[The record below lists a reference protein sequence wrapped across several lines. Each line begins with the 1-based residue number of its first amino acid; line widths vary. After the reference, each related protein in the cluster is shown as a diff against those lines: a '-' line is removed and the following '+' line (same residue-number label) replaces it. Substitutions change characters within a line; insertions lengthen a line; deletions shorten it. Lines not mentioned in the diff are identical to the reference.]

1 MPRAL
6 SSLRAR
12 FFRNTQV
19 YVCPADGGAATRLT
33 HLGAF
38 TARVAAWTPD
48 GRRVLFATDAAR
60 GATGGAELWWVPAAG
75 GCASPAGGGAGLGP
89 ASSAAFQPGGPG
101 RLLGR
106 HTRDPAVSEWKRYG
120 GGRGGELWIDAAGA
134 GAYACVLDA
143 ERLRA
148 SVRAT
153 AGAASAPSAGGSLGA
168 PVWAPNGRV
177 AFCADPCGAAGVY
190 SCDATGADV
199 RCHASAASAAC
210 AGFYPRHVCIDGAA
224 APSDA
229 QPPRAAFAAGGRLYT
244 CTLSCDGGVS
254 ASVLEVPIAWRG
266 PRVGRSLRYVS
277 ADEEF
282 ESGALHPEGLSLVV
296 VARGRAFS
304 LGLWAGPALAF
315 PPAGVSDAH
324 AGADGDADTFGRSRF
339 ACFLFDGARVALS
352 CDASG
357 DDDIHVHWED
367 ARAPGIALCLPQPA
381 LGRPEAICPS
391 PQAPLLAI
399 INHRAELLILDVDTR
414 VLRVADVAPRAGG
427 LADLAWSPCGN
438 WLAYSAATGPDACAV
453 KLLDVRSGTST
464 VITSPLLSDGCPA
477 WDPMGRYLYFIG
489 TRDFEPS
496 YDEAERV
503 GLGFPHASRPYV
515 LTLRADVPNPLL
527 PELRPPGDDDDDGG
541 DDGGDD
547 GWEDGGGGGAGG
559 EGGDGDDDEEVPPEP
574 IEIDLEGITSRA
586 VALPVPV
593 GRYAQVLALERDR
606 LMFTVFPVHTSPV
619 GLNAGDDDDDGG
631 GSGGADADEAGTG
644 TLLRYDLRTLREA
657 TLIPSGVEEVSL
669 SMDGRVM
676 AVHYGGAHPELRVLR
691 AGEKPRE
698 EDDADAPID
707 AGEHSAE
714 SGLIDIDGRIRIGV
728 RPAAEWRQMLR
739 EVWRRLR
746 DDFWCKDMGG
756 VDWLAVRCAACAW
769 APCCAACLVQQQ
781 LRCCTNVM
789 RADASSAFC
798 PHARRERYEAVLPR
812 IATRAELNDLMA
824 RAPSCTHVHRVS
836 LHHCLSSPK
845 SLTHP
850 FPLFLFAL

>member
-1 MPRAL
+1 
-6 SSLRAR
+6 
-12 FFRNTQV
+12 V
-19 YVCPADGGAATRLT
+19 YVCPGEGGAAVRLT

-60 GATGGAELWWVPAAG
+60 GATGGTELWWVPAGG
-75 GCASPAGGGAGLGP
+75 GCASPAGGGARGLGP
-89 ASSAAFQPGGPG
+89 AASAAFQPRGPG

-120 GGRGGELWIDAAGA
+120 GGRGGELWVDAAGA

-148 SVRAT
+148 AVRGLGN
-153 AGAASAPSAGGSLGA
+153 GASEAAAAAGSLGA
-168 PVWAPNGRV
+168 PAWAPNGRIV
-177 AFCADPCGAAGVY
+177 FAADPGGAAGVY
-190 SCDATGADV
+190 SCAPDGADV
-199 RCHASAASAAC
+199 RCHAAAADARC
-210 AGFYPRHVCIDGAA
+210 AGFYPRHVCVDGAA
-224 APSDA
+224 GAGGSGSA
-229 QPPRAAFAAGGRLYT
+229 TPPRAAFAAGGRLYT
-244 CTLSCDGGVS
+244 CSLSCDGDAS
-254 ASVLEVPIAWRG
+254 APPPPPSEVPIAWRG
-266 PRVGRSLRYVS
+266 PRVGRALRYVS
-277 ADEEF
+277 ADDEF
-282 ESGALHPEGLSLVV
+282 ESAALHPEGLSLVL

-315 PPAGVSDAH
+315 PPAGGADANAH
-324 AGADGDADTFGRSRF
+324 ADGAESAAFGRARF
-339 ACFLFDGARVALS
+339 ACFLFDGARVALA

-357 DDDIHVHWED
+357 EDDIHVHWED
-367 ARAPGIALCLPQPA
+367 ARAPGAALALPQPA
-381 LGRPEAICPS
+381 LGRPEALCPS

-399 INHRAELLILDVDTR
+399 INHRAELLICDVDTR

-438 WLAYSAATGPDACAV
+438 WLAYSAATGPDTCAV
-453 KLLDVRSGTST
+453 KLLDVRSGVTHVVT
-464 VITSPLLSDGCPA
+464 APLLSDGCPA
-477 WDPMGRYLYFIG
+477 WDPAGRYLYFVG
-489 TRDFEPS
+489 ARDLEPS

-515 LTLRADVPNPLL
+515 LTLRADTPNPLL
-527 PELRPPGDDDDDGG
+527 PELRPPGDDDDDDGG

-547 GWEDGGGGGAGG
+547 GWEDGGGGN
-559 EGGDGDDDEEVPPEP
+559 GGDGGEEEEEVPPEP
-574 IEIDLEGITSRA
+574 IEIDLEGITARA

-593 GRYAQVLALERDR
+593 GRYGQVLALERDR

-619 GLNAGDDDDDGG
+619 GLNAGDDDDAGGG

-669 SMDGRVM
+669 SMDGRTM

-698 EDDADAPID
+698 EDDADASID

-714 SGLIDIDGRIRIGV
+714 SGLIDIEGRVRIGV

-756 VDWLAVRCAACAW
+756 VDWAAVRCGARVHCTAWRAAASAHHEPALTVLCTS
-769 APCCAACLVQQQ
+769 AA
-781 LRCCTNVM
+781 R
-789 RADASSAFC
+789 
-798 PHARRERYEAVLPR
+798 
-812 IATRAELNDLMA
+812 
-824 RAPSCTHVHRVS
+824 
-836 LHHCLSSPK
+836 
-845 SLTHP
+845 
-850 FPLFLFAL
+850 